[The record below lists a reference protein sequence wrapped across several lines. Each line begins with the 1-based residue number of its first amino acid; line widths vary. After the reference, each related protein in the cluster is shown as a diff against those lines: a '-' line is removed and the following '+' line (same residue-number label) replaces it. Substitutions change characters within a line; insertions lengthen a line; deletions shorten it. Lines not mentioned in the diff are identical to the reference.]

1 MTAPTSLQIKL
12 SLMELYRLTCTV
24 ERKFFNRFMFFINAL
39 FYSEQFNKLHN
50 FFANFINISVIAHN
64 TRIYRKLFDA
74 YLFCGLTVNEK
85 MLYITGHY
93 QYLQNNYSVEFIS
106 SIYLLENGSIL
117 LGKIQLDN
125 CNDLSIKLVKPSTG
139 FLKEGEL
146 NLMLI
151 DDETNISIFSST
163 FIFNDENNIT
173 RIIIGRI
180 QGTPSRYADG
190 EEMIR
195 NLTKNM
201 HGLRPSALL
210 IYIFQCI
217 CKQMEIDELW
227 AVTTEKHISKCTRV
241 QRRDRFKMD
250 YNQYWIE
257 FGGVKTNESYYTL
270 PTNFKPKDMAAIK
283 SNKRAMYSRRF
294 NMMIKLEAE
303 VMNTLK
309 LWVLPT

>member
-1 MTAPTSLQIKL
+1 
-12 SLMELYRLTCTV
+12 
-24 ERKFFNRFMFFINAL
+24 
-39 FYSEQFNKLHN
+39 
-50 FFANFINISVIAHN
+50 
-64 TRIYRKLFDA
+64 
-74 YLFCGLTVNEK
+74 

-106 SIYLLENGSIL
+106 SIYLLENGSII

-163 FIFNDENNIT
+163 FIFNQENNIT

-180 QGTPSRYADG
+180 QGTPSRYDDG

-195 NLTKNM
+195 NLTKKM

-210 IYIFQCI
+210 IYIYQCI
-217 CKQMEIDELW
+217 CKQLKIDELW
-227 AVTTEKHISKCTRV
+227 AVSTEKHISKCTRV
-241 QRRDRFKMD
+241 QRREQFKMD

-257 FGGVKTNESYYTL
+257 FGGVKTSERYFTL
-270 PTNFKPKDMAAIK
+270 PNIFKPKDMLAIK

-294 NMMIKLEAE
+294 NMMTKLEAE
-303 VMNTLK
+303 VIEALK
-309 LWVLPT
+309 LWTLAA